1 MSDFSFGTTVGL
13 LKNAVDGASTSHSV
27 IANNIANVNTPLY
40 HRSDVSFK
48 DSLAASLGTEA
59 DPNALELTA
68 TDSKHFAIGGAE
80 PPATF
85 EVTTLKDD
93 LTQQRLDGN
102 NVDVDAEMAKLSINS
117 GYAQTMN
124 QLLAGQY
131 TRMRQAI
138 TERI

>member
-1 MSDFSFGTTVGL
+1 MSEINFGVTADL

-40 HRSDVSFK
+40 HRADVSFK
-48 DSLAASLGTEA
+48 DSLAASLGSEA
-59 DPNALELTA
+59 DPNQLELTA
-68 TDSKHFAIGGAE
+68 TSDKHFAIGGAE
-80 PPATF
+80 SPQPF

-93 LTQQRLDGN
+93 LTVQRLDGN
-102 NVDVDAEMAKLSINS
+102 NVDVDAEMAKLAINS

-124 QLLAGQY
+124 QLLTNQY

>member
-1 MSDFSFGTTVGL
+1 MSEINFGVTADL
-13 LKNAVDGASTSHSV
+13 LKSAVDGASTSHSV

-48 DSLAASLGTEA
+48 DSLAASLGTDA
-59 DPNALELTA
+59 DPSQLELTA
-68 TDSKHFAIGGAE
+68 TNQKHFDIGGAE
-80 PPATF
+80 PPQPV

-93 LTQQRLDGN
+93 LTVQRLDGN
-102 NVDVDAEMAKLSINS
+102 NVDVDAEMAKLAMNS

-124 QLLAGQY
+124 QLLAVQY